1 MFKDRDWTD
10 TKHKFAESKSHK
22 NQKVQ
27 NKRGFSFVN
36 APKHAKNLKQMIT
49 MDLGHNHAVY
59 SAIDAGISTRQP
71 AKFCDL
77 VGFEGRYTDPKSGI
91 RYYSKDQYQAITEM
105 PQTVKDEILSVRKA
119 NIVLR

>member
-1 MFKDRDWTD
+1 M
-10 TKHKFAESKSHK
+10 AETKSHK
-22 NQKVQ
+22 NLQVA

-49 MDLGHNHAVY
+49 MDLGHGQAIY
-59 SAIDAGISTRQP
+59 SAIDAGISTKQP

-77 VGFEGRYTDPKSGI
+77 VGFEGRYIDPKSGI
-91 RYYSKDQYQAITEM
+91 RYYSKEQYQAIIEM

-119 NIVLR
+119 NIILR

>member
-1 MFKDRDWTD
+1 
-10 TKHKFAESKSHK
+10 
-22 NQKVQ
+22 
-27 NKRGFSFVN
+27 
-36 APKHAKNLKQMIT
+36 

-119 NIVLR
+119 NIVLRWLKMSLAVERLWYWIKWVSNVRLY